1 MIPEYKKDYE
11 DNNRQSMLENILF
24 PVRNINEKRLQERVE
39 NKTILITG
47 ASYGIGAALI
57 PILAEYTVTLLL
69 VARTE

>member
-1 MIPEYKKDYE
+1 MIPEYEKYYE
-11 DNNRQSMLENILF
+11 DNNLQSMLENILF

-57 PILAEYTVTLLL
+57 PILAE
-69 VARTE
+69 